1 METGAVMPI
10 PTPERDTHKLLQKPR
25 FSGTQNNNRGFINA
39 NFALGR
45 LLTMISLHSQLREWG
60 TLRHA
65 EQPSG
70 FCLSQ
75 TSLHTDYTGS
85 LGSKGPRWFSGCFF
99 HDWFV
104 FVALNYI
111 AHATLS
117 SDKSPLIQ
125 QDLQFLCSGTFI
137 YEYLN
142 SRVFKSLSS
151 ILSIGCSQYWVIEAF
166 SQTLPNASTG
176 PTSSSAP
183 KLRACLAF
191 NMTVHTVPKSRN
203 STPLFCS
210 FLPRGTW
217 HARTFFFPV
226 LSAVMNL

>member
-1 METGAVMPI
+1 MQNSLQAFAWAKPLFILTTQGAWEVRAPG
-10 PTPERDTHKLLQKPR
+10 DFLDV
-25 FSGTQNNNRGFINA
+25 FF
-39 NFALGR
+39 
-45 LLTMISLHSQLREWG
+45 MIG
-60 TLRHA
+60 
-65 EQPSG
+65 
-70 FCLSQ
+70 
-75 TSLHTDYTGS
+75 
-85 LGSKGPRWFSGCFF
+85 
-99 HDWFV
+99 FV

-142 SRVFKSLSS
+142 TQVFKSLSS

-183 KLRACLAF
+183 KLRACVAF
-191 NMTVHTVPKSRN
+191 NRTVHTAPKSGN
-203 STPLFCS
+203 NTPLFCS
-210 FLPRGTW
+210 LLPRGTW